1 MLRLFVI
8 FFVLMFAEIWL
19 WRELAPHISW
29 GIILIATLVAI
40 FVGSSQ
46 IRKGLVRLQQAA
58 LSQAQSGAYTSQGA
72 ALQGIGAGDSLKALA
87 LIVSGFLLI
96 LPGFLSDIAAVL
108 VLLPPVQTLLGKWM
122 RAIMAKNQQA
132 ILARMQQMQ
141 AKQGGAFGS
150 GAFGGGAT
158 GNPFGGSAGQNPFGG
173 QSPFGGQDGA
183 PKNPFEGMF
192 GGGFGRPANDDVI
205 EGEAT
210 DVTPRSN
217 RLKDVSDK
225 KDD

>member
-29 GIILIATLVAI
+29 GIILIATLVAV

-46 IRKGLVRLQQAA
+46 IRKGLMRLQQAA

-72 ALQGIGAGDSLKALA
+72 ALQGIGTGDSLKALA
-87 LIVSGFLLI
+87 LMVSGFLLI
-96 LPGFLSDIAAVL
+96 LPGFLTDIAAVL

-141 AKQGGAFGS
+141 AKQGGSFGG
-150 GAFGGGAT
+150 GAFGGGT
-158 GNPFGGSAGQNPFGG
+158 FGGSANQNPFGSQNPFSG
-173 QSPFGGQDGA
+173 QGGA
-183 PKNPFEGMF
+183 KNPFEGMF
-192 GGGFGRPANDDVI
+192 GGGFARPANDDVI

-210 DVTPRSN
+210 DVTPKAN
-217 RLKDVSDK
+217 RLKDVTNK